1 MLPKEMIQ
9 ARLNGNISEHKLNW
23 EIMTIDLNGVIQ
35 LIKRR
40 KQMRKKKLMPKTTWE
55 LLNLINAEN
64 VDQCERL
71 ELIIVVAAKD
81 AFIAWIIIV
90 LGLIIVLG
98 T

>member
-23 EIMTIDLNGVIQ
+23 EITMIDLNGVIQ
-35 LIKRR
+35 LLERR
-40 KQMRKKKLMPKTTWE
+40 EQMRKEKQMLKTTWE
-55 LLNLINAEN
+55 LYNPINAEN
-64 VDQCERL
+64 VDQCEHL
-71 ELIIVVAAKD
+71 ELIIVAAAKD

-90 LGLIIVLG
+90 LGLIIVLV